1 MEEQQKKKPRTS
13 SAVKR
18 RYNAKHYKKFMAE
31 IKFEFFDRIEA
42 YRKKENMSRA
52 EFLQR
57 AMDRLEGE
65 E

>member
-18 RYNAKHYKKFMAE
+18 RYNAKHYKKFTAD
-31 IKFEFFDRIEA
+31 IQFELFDRVEG
-42 YRKKENMSRA
+42 YREKEGISRA

-57 AMDRLEGE
+57 ALEKLE
-65 E
+65 K

>member
-18 RYNAKHYKKFMAE
+18 RYTAKHYKKFTAE
-31 IKFEFFDRIEA
+31 IKFELFDRVEG
-42 YRKKENMSRA
+42 YREKEGISRA

-57 AMDRLEGE
+57 ALEKLE
-65 E
+65 K

>member
-18 RYNAKHYKKFMAE
+18 RYNAKHYKTFTAE
-31 IKFEFFDRIEA
+31 IKLELFDRVEGYREKEA
-42 YRKKENMSRA
+42 ISRA

-57 AMDRLEGE
+57 ALEKLE
-65 E
+65 K